1 MHNQKLRKARE
12 QKHWTIEKAADK
24 GGVSWLTYSRWENRK
39 QEPHRTTLDM
49 LCQAF
54 EMSSED
60 LGFASSNEQPQRG
73 EVRDGLQLVASL
85 LDQSTRITLT
95 DQMVDVLSYL

>member
-24 GGVSWLTYSRWENRK
+24 VGVSWLTYSRWENRK
-39 QEPHRTTLDM
+39 QEPHPTTLDM

-60 LGFASSNEQPQRG
+60 LGFASSNEQPQRV
-73 EVRDGLQLVASL
+73 EARDGLQLPASP
-85 LDQSTRITLT
+85 LDQNPFITLT
-95 DQMVDVLSYL
+95 DEQVAVL